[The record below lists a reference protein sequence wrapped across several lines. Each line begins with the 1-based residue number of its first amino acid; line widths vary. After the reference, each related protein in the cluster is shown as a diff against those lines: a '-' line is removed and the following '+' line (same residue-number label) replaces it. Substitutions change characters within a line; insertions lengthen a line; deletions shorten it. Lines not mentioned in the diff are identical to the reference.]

1 MLSVNSQ
8 LSSLRTKNQ
17 MTRTQGS
24 LNVSMSRLASGLR
37 INTAADDAAGLSIST
52 SLRAQVRGTNRAV
65 QNANDWISLFQTA
78 EGATNE
84 MTNIMQRMRELSVQA
99 SNETYNDQDRESIQ
113 AEIDQLVTE
122 IDRIGTNTNFNG
134 IKVLDGDLID
144 SLMQIGANSSSGET
158 VSISA
163 VNTDSLGRQARI
175 VSSFGVLTDFGLSAG
190 DNSQIGING
199 ITVRDTIDGDDN
211 LSTSLARNSAIAKA
225 AAINAVSAE
234 TGVSAH
240 VGSTIVQ
247 DFEVEEIIGGTLDGD
262 VFFTLN
268 DEKISGFLVEENDAD
283 GKLRDAINAV
293 SDSTG
298 VVATLDAESQ
308 LILTAEDGR
317 NINIVASDPDAELI
331 TGLVEDVYGGQ
342 ISLSS
347 NLAMEIDYIGVN
359 TNDSLGEID
368 TAGVVPGAGD
378 FRLYGVNNE
387 FAIQSVNVSSHENAN
402 LAIESLDI
410 ALNQLSTI
418 RSEFGAL
425 QNRLV
430 STINNLQQTSENLD
444 VARSRIED
452 ADFAQETASLSKQ
465 QIIQQASTTV
475 LAQANQLNSVALQL
489 LG

>member
-1 MLSVNSQ
+1 
-8 LSSLRTKNQ
+8 
-17 MTRTQGS
+17 
-24 LNVSMSRLASGLR
+24 MSRLASGLR

-52 SLRAQVRGTNRAV
+52 SLQAQVRGTNRAV

-99 SNETYNDQDRESIQ
+99 SNETYNDKDRTSIQ
-113 AEIDQLVTE
+113 AEINQLVTE
-122 IDRIGTNTNFNG
+122 IDRIGTNTDFNG
-134 IKVLDGDLID
+134 IKVLNGDLID

-158 VSISA
+158 VSVSA
-163 VNTDSLGRQARI
+163 VNADSLGRQSRI
-175 VSSFGVLTDFGLSAG
+175 VSSFGVLTDFGLDAAT
-190 DNSQIGING
+190 NSQLGINSVT
-199 ITVRDTIDGDDN
+199 IRDSIDGDDT

-225 AAINAVSAE
+225 AAINAVSSE
-234 TGVSAH
+234 TGVTAH
-240 VGSTIVQ
+240 VGSTVVQ
-247 DFEVEEIIGGTLDGD
+247 DFEVEEIVGGTLDGD

-293 SDSTG
+293 SESTG
-298 VVATLDAESQ
+298 VVAKLDSESQ

-317 NINIVASDPDAELI
+317 NIHISFSDADAGLI
-331 TGLVEDVYGGQ
+331 TGLVADVYGGE

-347 NLAMEIDYIGVN
+347 DSAMEIDYLGAN

-368 TAGVVPGAGD
+368 TAGVAPGAGD
-378 FRLYGVNNE
+378 FRLYGVNSE
-387 FAIQSVNVSSHENAN
+387 FAVQSIDVSSHENAN
-402 LAIESLDI
+402 LAIETLDI
-410 ALNQLSTI
+410 ALNQLSSV

-465 QIIQQASTTV
+465 QIIQQASSTV